1 MNNKNKLVF
10 IIICLLITTIYVP
23 VYITH
28 ANPLDNT
35 TNAENVVEDTNTV
48 NESKNSTNVTNTEN
62 KTNVASV
69 ENKTNITNTENKI
82 NTTNTE
88 SNTSVTNNEKN
99 TIKEN
104 NENKVQNNIDLKSN
118 TEITNTN
125 QEILENGINQVFYE
139 SESTEPVQSISTTE
153 ATIKAKLFDT
163 NQYTDGVELTSEGI
177 TINDWQYSTSKY
189 LQIDP
194 LVPEDDNDYIISIE
208 LPKELYFV
216 CDEIPLPTGY
226 SKFEF
231 TKNASIDVNLD
242 SKYNLNQF
250 SGKIEYYMSPSA
262 LSGTIQL
269 EIRYDNVLW
278 NKAERTL
285 LTAPGDYPVTV
296 KLIKVNT
303 DGVSNDIS
311 ELKVSQA
318 YSKSKF
324 PYSTLMYYKTSTDVS
339 ENASSVSVM
348 TVEKTLSIR
357 GNFYFSNDAECDFY
371 FDTATIEIQMP
382 YYTDE
387 NGNKYYLNVIEDRM
401 TFPSAK
407 NPNYIITYPEEGKMC
422 ITFSKYYIVPNRFI
436 LLYFSGFPQELLEYE
451 QDEFVFSKGYIKLK
465 TKTKDNSKEISV
477 YSMNMVDITYQKEG
491 NENLNLTTASST
503 INVGEDKP
511 KDAISL
517 LGSFRIKNSGS
528 KNSCEKEIF
537 IEFDIN
543 NTNVVQVTSMRL
555 PIDTSGSNFEI
566 EYSMVDELG
575 NIVFFDENGNPVNST
590 IPNATTTWKT
600 VVQGSKSGCVLFARH
615 YLAESH
621 RNLYFKTIKYNIKTI
636 LAGQALFTTQNVKS
650 VTSAGNFLGYTNG
663 CMGSVSNIYHKM
675 TINSIDDPS
684 IASIAKNVQTVTQ
697 TNLNS
702 GYYLEN
708 VKFDKESIIAGDH
721 CVLSGEIK
729 ATEYPYG
736 NATWLKEP
744 IIGLVLPNG
753 ISVNPSAVLA
763 KTSNGY
769 QISNIT
775 VSSEE
780 IENGNKLWRIKLP
793 SDCYF
798 GYYTETYSALS
809 PGAGLIFNIQLDTSY
824 TMNNTAFF
832 VTNMYLTG
840 KKQVNACNGSYAW
853 TSKVDTYDLNENG
866 STADKISG
874 LKSSDTT
881 NCQIIAQSATLDLQ
895 SSINLNSSGNIGQ
908 ETTNIST
915 LTKDDTIIYNLDIN
929 CNNGGRAEE
938 FIGFIPIPK
947 LNSGRDEYLITSQVE
962 NSFDLALQDFA
973 AITGSDKYNIQYSF
987 EPNLTYAKAKEA
999 TTWYTKEDIE
1009 NNSDLN
1015 IQDIT
1020 MIKLTVKD
1028 GTLENGDS
1036 TRITVNMKYN
1046 GTDYINEVGAKNSWH
1061 SAFFYN
1067 YINNDRISSGTYTSP
1082 KVQAQ
1087 ITHTE
1092 ELQEVTLTAA
1102 KDMAPINPDNINE
1115 MDINYRSL
1123 KNIHN
1128 LSITNV
1134 ETYNVALKTKEYILS
1149 NTDMPGIESNES
1161 FAITIKMS
1169 GGTEKNIT
1177 EDVLKTPLSIGTLNS
1192 NEELNYKLKIY
1203 NADSLTDN
1211 SLARYIIIT
1220 LKSDNGITFKQKI
1233 NINRE
1238 LSQATDPQSAI
1249 VEGKRYINFDDI
1261 TSEINLSQDSALTAQ
1276 FVINYIPS
1284 LYNEQKLQ
1292 FSNELPIN
1300 TYLTLVNLTE
1310 NSNVKYY
1317 YYKVDNK
1324 ISELDLNNFIMMGK
1338 TNTNYEYPTIDK
1350 FIDEKLLIIMDF
1362 SKCTEYLE
1370 SETNVKLIMSGN
1382 LVDDVYSKELK
1393 FTTHSKRNFELLVN
1407 NSNVNVGEDIQ
1418 INYNLSTINAS
1429 ESNYLGRKLAL
1440 VIKTPTNIPIDSY
1453 IISNNIK
1460 YNLNSNK
1467 EFIIPLTEVQNGS
1480 GQVEL
1485 SLNTNMDFI
1494 TESIYE
1500 CKIELWVSATSNAQ
1514 APKLGEKLTE
1524 TTMNFKYSGK
1534 LNPSLK
1540 IIDLEN
1546 RAIRKSDIENVNQL
1560 VFEMKNSTET
1570 IVEIELQQKIGTAY
1584 QKLTNVLNQVNNI
1597 TEHNMGVFTI
1607 NAIEGNNTVN
1617 INLSPAIESGTY
1629 RFVIKVKDKMNN
1641 KLLEVPYNFVVL
1653 DE

>member
-1 MNNKNKLVF
+1 MNNKNKLIF

-28 ANPLDNT
+28 ANPVDNT

-88 SNTSVTNNEKN
+88 SNTPVTNNEKN

-153 ATIKAKLFDT
+153 ATIKAKIFDT
-163 NQYTDGVELTSEGI
+163 NQYTNGVELTSEGI

-194 LVPEDDNDYIISIE
+194 VVPEDDNDYIISIE

-226 SKFEF
+226 SKYEF
-231 TKNASIDVNLD
+231 TKNAPVEINS
-242 SKYNLNQF
+242 STSYTLNAF
-250 SGKIEYYMSPSA
+250 SGKIEYYMSPTA

-278 NKAERTL
+278 TKIANTL
-285 LTAPGDYPVTV
+285 LTTENVKPIVV
-296 KLIKVNT
+296 KLIKVNSS
-303 DGVSNDIS
+303 GESSNVN
-311 ELKVSQA
+311 ELSVNKA
-318 YSKSKF
+318 YSKNKF
-324 PYSTLMYYKTSTDVS
+324 PYANHLYYKTTSGNTYILGNGSFVLDTS
-339 ENASSVSVM
+339 QNF
-348 TVEKTLSIR
+348 SIR
-357 GNFYFSNDAECDFY
+357 NVFGTTTEGACDFY
-371 FDTATIEIQMP
+371 FEKVELDIQLP

-387 NGNKYYLNVIEDRM
+387 NGAKYYLGTIDDKLIFSSMQYSNCTIQDDIENG
-401 TFPSAK
+401 K
-407 NPNYIITYPEEGKMC
+407 KHIIFTDFYCKMDAFL
-422 ITFSKYYIVPNRFI
+422 TLNFE
-436 LLYFSGFPQELLEYE
+436 GFPESFNEI
-451 QDEFVFSKGYIKLK
+451 DKDDFIFTGGSVKLY
-465 TKTKDNSKEISV
+465 TKAKDNVTDITLYT
-477 YSMNMVDITYQKEG
+477 YSINKVTYQKNGSEKVSLG
-491 NENLNLTTASST
+491 GANKYIIKDRPS
-503 INVGEDKP
+503 
-511 KDAISL
+511 DAISL
-517 LGSFRIKNSGS
+517 LGGFRIRNSGT
-528 KNSCEKEIF
+528 KDSCEKTLF
-537 IEFDIN
+537 VEFDTN
-543 NTNVVQVTSMRL
+543 NTNAVQVTSMRI
-555 PIDTSGSNFEI
+555 PTDKIQTDIEI
-566 EYSMVDELG
+566 EYSLVDENGEL
-575 NIVFFDENGNPVNST
+575 IYFDENGNPVDST
-590 IPNATTTWKT
+590 ISNAQSIWRCTIKNDINNT
-600 VVQGSKSGCVLFARH
+600 VWISRTKLISSHQKYYFKSIKYKIVTILSDQYMYSTNG
-615 YLAESH
+615 AES
-621 RNLYFKTIKYNIKTI
+621 
-636 LAGQALFTTQNVKS
+636 
-650 VTSAGNFLGYTNG
+650 TSSGG
-663 CMGSVSNIYHKM
+663 NIYGYVTEKA
-675 TINSIDDPS
+675 S
-684 IASIAKNVQTVTQ
+684 ASINILHKLTMTSDESYGIATLTATARSIYET
-697 TNLNS
+697 TNRS
-702 GYYLEN
+702 AYYLTN
-708 VKFDKESIIAGDH
+708 VAFNKEQIVAGDNFI
-721 CVLSGEIK
+721 VSGTL
-729 ATEYPYG
+729 ALTQYPYG
-736 NATWLKEP
+736 NCTWITGP
-744 IIGLVLPNG
+744 VIGIVLPNG
-753 ISVNPSAVLA
+753 ISVNASAVTA
-763 KTSNGY
+763 QTSKAIG
-769 QISNIT
+769 ISNIT
-775 VSSEE
+775 VSNRELDD
-780 IENGNKLWRIKLP
+780 GNKLWTIKFP
-793 SDCYF
+793 EDCYV
-798 GYYTETYSALS
+798 GYYNEQLGALS
-809 PGAGLIFNIQLDTSY
+809 TGSSLNFNIQLDTSY

-832 VTNMYLTG
+832 SNNIFFGTTN
-840 KKQVNACNGSYAW
+840 QVNTASGAFNW
-853 TSKVDTYDLNENG
+853 TSKVDIYDINENG
-866 STADKISG
+866 STSDLIAG
-874 LKSSDTT
+874 LKTSDTT
-881 NCQIIAQSATLDLQ
+881 NCQIIAQSATLNLQ
-895 SSINLNSSGNIGQ
+895 SSVNLNSSGNIGQ

-973 AITGSDKYNIQYSF
+973 TITGSDKYNIQYSF

-1028 GTLENGDS
+1028 GILENGDS

-1046 GTDYINEVGAKNSWH
+1046 GTDYINEVGAKNLWH

-1082 KVQAQ
+1082 EVQAQ

-1324 ISELDLNNFIMMGK
+1324 ISELDLTNFIMMGK

-1370 SETNVKLIMSGN
+1370 SETNIKLIMSGD
-1382 LVDDVYSKELK
+1382 LVDDVCSKELK
-1393 FTTHSKRNFELLVN
+1393 FTTHSKREFELLVN
-1407 NSNVNVGEDIQ
+1407 SSNVNVGENIQ

-1440 VIKTPTNIPIDSY
+1440 VIKMPTDIPIDSY

-1514 APKLGEKLTE
+1514 APKLGEKLAE
-1524 TTMNFKYSGK
+1524 SIINFKYSGK

-1540 IIDLEN
+1540 ITNLEN
-1546 RAIRKSDIENVNQL
+1546 RAIRKSDIQNVNQL

-1597 TEHNMGVFTI
+1597 TEHNMGVFSI